1 MKTNRD
7 AAKSVHRG
15 DSLCGFAGVTYLWAG
30 RVVMLCAAMASDFWA
45 VAVMSVLRATAGV
58 TMRTEPERSASDLAA
73 LALD

>member
-1 MKTNRD
+1 
-7 AAKSVHRG
+7 
-15 DSLCGFAGVTYLWAG
+15 
-30 RVVMLCAAMASDFWA
+30 MLCAAMASDFWA